1 MISLRVLYKHEEMR
15 IIIIGNSEEG
25 GGGGGGGGWFL
36 KAKFFKGKL
45 EPKLELPKQG
55 KVGWFNLK
63 TLCRCRVSRDIYI
76 S

>member
-25 GGGGGGGGWFL
+25 RGGGGLVL
-36 KAKFFKGKL
+36 KAKFFKGNL